1 MLLKIFLNLVNLD
14 IIYLWTVID
23 DPSLTDYQV
32 INLLRALYQI
42 KYHDIDLFVN
52 RLLSF
57 TLDTR
62 IDVRSASFL
71 AICLFRIKNNFP
83 EINIPLEQDILINF
97 LRQAIEMGLHPTI
110 EEHIEEYMMM

>member
-1 MLLKIFLNLVNLD
+1 M
-14 IIYLWTVID
+14 
-23 DPSLTDYQV
+23 YQM
-32 INLLRALYQI
+32 

-57 TLDTR
+57 TLDKI
-62 IDVRSASFL
+62 IDVRSAASFM

-83 EINIPLEQDILINF
+83 EINIPLEQDILIKF
-97 LRQAIEMGLHPTI
+97 LRQAIEMELHPTI